1 MDLSSVAR
9 PDEPAAIQE
18 LFYMFGQFKL
28 RGRIVA
34 CTIAPLAI
42 CGLLAGLLSEKVS
55 KVEELHAEINHSREI
70 VNHLG
75 EATLHAIRMERSM
88 RGYLVNQKERHRQ
101 GFDIGLNSYHTQVR
115 RLEPQIETLEDAQ
128 QKKRFQ
134 NYIELGK
141 ELENQ
146 QREML
151 EFASTDRREQAVR
164 IFSTDRSSELIR
176 EMQKLHHDFVAQER
190 KILAAKQAKTNAELD
205 LAKAISIW
213 GTAIG
218 SLVIL
223 LIALQI
229 AASIRDQIYRTLTEL
244 TSSSTEIAASFK
256 HRESAAMQQVSS
268 VNQTT
273 TSMEQLSASSK
284 ATAAQ
289 AESAAQNARFVLN
302 LVDCNAKNSRAN
314 SRVGFL
320 QLSASE
326 TNFAPE
332 ERPASNEF
340 SLPAQRMDS
349 SLEFDRKKL
358 GNGKETP
365 GDFNSLSSE
374 SFFTEKTLKQSV
386 QQISDRIQGFRQQVR
401 QIETIATL
409 VSNIANQTNI
419 LALNASVE
427 AVRAGDAGK
436 GFGVVA
442 SEIRKLADEV
452 RQCAE
457 QINTLVKE
465 IETATQDTVSVTHNG
480 TQTLDIVIRSMN
492 EIVGNIQQISR
503 NSGEQAVAIEQVFDA
518 MNALNQIARETAN
531 GITQAKVGT
540 DSLNQT
546 AIALK
551 NMV

>member
-1 MDLSSVAR
+1 
-9 PDEPAAIQE
+9 
-18 LFYMFGQFKL
+18 MFGQFKL
-28 RGRIVA
+28 KGRIIA

-55 KVEELHAEINHSREI
+55 KIEELHAEINRSQEI
-70 VNHLG
+70 VHHLG

-101 GFDIGLNSYHTQVR
+101 GFEIGINSYNTQVR
-115 RLEPQIETLEDAQ
+115 RLEPQIETLEDAK

-146 QREML
+146 EREML
-151 EFASTDRREQAVR
+151 DLASIGQLEQAVR
-164 IFSTDRSSELIR
+164 IFSTDRSSEIIR
-176 EMQKLHHDFVAQER
+176 ELQKLYQDFVVQER

-205 LAKAISIW
+205 FAKAIAIW

-218 SLVIL
+218 SIFIL

-229 AASIRDQIYRTLTEL
+229 AASIQNQIYRTLTEL
-244 TSSSTEIAASFK
+244 TSSSTEIAASFE
-256 HRESAAMQQVSS
+256 HRERAAMQQVSS

-289 AESAAQNARFVLN
+289 AESAAQNAWFVLN
-302 LVDCNAKNSRAN
+302 LMDCNAKNARDN
-314 SRVGFL
+314 SRGGL
-320 QLSASE
+320 PQKSASE

-332 ERPASNEF
+332 TRPSSNGF
-340 SLPAQRMDS
+340 SLPAKTIDS
-349 SLEFDRKKL
+349 SLEFETKKP
-358 GNGKETP
+358 GNGKGTP
-365 GDFNSLSSE
+365 VDLNHLPAE
-374 SFFTEKTLKQSV
+374 RFFTENTLKQNV

-518 MNALNQIARETAN
+518 MNVLNQIARETAN
-531 GITQAKVGT
+531 GITQTKVGT